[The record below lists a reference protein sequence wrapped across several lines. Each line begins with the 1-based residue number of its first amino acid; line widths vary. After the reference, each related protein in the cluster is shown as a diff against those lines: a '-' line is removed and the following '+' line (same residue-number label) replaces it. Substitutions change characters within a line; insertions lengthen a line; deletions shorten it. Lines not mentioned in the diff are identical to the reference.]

1 MQIQLINKYVSRLIL
16 AMDQDDAGNTLRKN
30 ISSNVSIPI
39 SNMSF
44 PDGVKDIGDMT
55 DEQILS
61 SYKTLSEFDIALQ
74 L

>member
-1 MQIQLINKYVSRLIL
+1 ME
-16 AMDQDDAGNTLRKN
+16 
-30 ISSNVSIPI
+30 
-39 SNMSF
+39 F

-55 DEQILS
+55 DEQILG